1 MQQALQESKLKKKS
15 LEQVLE
21 EIKKKLDSLL
31 VDKQAFGEIDKLEM
45 KKRAYERV
53 LLINK
58 IEAQN
63 EKIQGFRQEKQQLMG
78 AREAIQQQR
87 NNLLVQSV

>member
-1 MQQALQESKLKKKS
+1 MHQALQESKLKKKS

-45 KKRAYERV
+45 KKRAIERV

-58 IEAQN
+58 IQGQN

-78 AREAIQQQR
+78 AREAI
-87 NNLLVQSV
+87 